1 MALDVY
7 FIVFFAMGL
16 APPLRWGLRLLLVLG
31 LMFLF
36 GATLIPAPYDPDPG
50 WGHGLLRAVVIRMYI
65 TVIAGIAVR
74 AFFEAGVFGHLR
86 RAGADGPFLAMFDA
100 ALLFG
105 LGGWLG
111 CLIFWVL
118 ALALQGTD
126 GGLIKHVLVAG
137 VAATL
142 AVVALLLLRNRWS
155 APIIGAGLTIAA
167 LALDGGLR
175 YPDIILTRAN
185 GVLQDQPRCMVF
197 GADLTAPTA
206 RNDLMALTITK
217 GHHAPSAVMLLVESD
232 NGPSLFRWS
241 FRSRTFVTLPYDTK
255 DRRFCT
261 PSQSTLRVD

>member
-1 MALDVY
+1 MELVVY
-7 FIVFFAMGL
+7 YIVFFAIGL
-16 APPLRWGLRLLLVLG
+16 APPLRWGLRLLLLLVLI
-31 LMFLF
+31 FLF
-36 GATLIPAPYDPDPG
+36 GTTLIPTSYDPDPG
-50 WGHGLLRAVVIRMYI
+50 WGHDLLRAMVNRMYI

-74 AFFEAGVFGHLR
+74 AFFEAGVFGPLR
-86 RAGADGPFLAMFDA
+86 PAGADSPFLSMLDA

-118 ALALQGTD
+118 GLALQGSN
-126 GGLIKHVLVAG
+126 GGLVLHILVAG
-137 VAATL
+137 VAAAL
-142 AVVALLLLRNRWS
+142 VVVAPLLLRNRWF

-167 LALDGGLR
+167 LALDGGVR

-185 GVLQDQPRCMVF
+185 GVLQNQARCMVF

-206 RNDLMALTITK
+206 RNDLMALTIPK
-217 GHHAPSAVMLLVESD
+217 GRHAPSAVMLLVESD

-241 FRSRTFVTLPYDTK
+241 FRSRTFVSLPYYAK

>member
-1 MALDVY
+1 MVLDVY

-16 APPLRWGLRLLLVLG
+16 VPPLRWGLRLLLVLG

-36 GATLIPAPYDPDPG
+36 GTTLIPAPYDPDPG
-50 WGHGLLRAVVIRMYI
+50 WGHDLLRAAVIWMYI

-74 AFFEAGVFGHLR
+74 AFFEAGVFGPQR
-86 RAGADGPFLAMFDA
+86 PAGADGPFLSMLDA

-118 ALALQGTD
+118 ALALQGSD
-126 GGLIKHVLVAG
+126 GGLVLHVLVAG
-137 VAATL
+137 VAAAL
-142 AVVALLLLRNRWS
+142 VVVALLLLRNRWS
-155 APIIGAGLTIAA
+155 TAIIGAGLTIAA
-167 LALDGGLR
+167 LALDGGVR

-185 GVLQDQPRCMVF
+185 RVLPDQARCMVF

-206 RNDLMALTITK
+206 RKDLMALTIPK
-217 GHHAPSAVMLLVESD
+217 GRHAPSAVMLLVEGD

-241 FRSRTFVTLPYDTK
+241 FRSRTLVSLPYYAK

-261 PSQSTLRVD
+261 PSQSTLHVD